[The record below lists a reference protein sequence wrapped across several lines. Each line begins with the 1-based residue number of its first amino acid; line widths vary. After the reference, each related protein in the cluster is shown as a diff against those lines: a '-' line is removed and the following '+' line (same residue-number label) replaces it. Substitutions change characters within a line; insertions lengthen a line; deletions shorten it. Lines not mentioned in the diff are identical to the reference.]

1 MRTGNSLVMADED
14 ILIGIEQPR
23 TAEIAALLRERDEY
37 FDALYA
43 REPRVPNPIDVGR
56 PDIVFFTARVS
67 GALAGC
73 GALVEH
79 QGYGELKRF
88 YVRPSFRGHGLGRR
102 LLRAVEAEAVRRQCP
117 TLRLETGTL
126 QPEAIEMYRS
136 GGYVT
141 TLPFG
146 HYTDNPL
153 SIFMQKT
160 LAR

>member
-1 MRTGNSLVMADED
+1 LLVSDED
-14 ILIGIEQPR
+14 ILIGIEQPG
-23 TAEIAALLRERDEY
+23 TVEINALLRDRDEY

-43 REPRVPNPIDVGR
+43 REPRVPNPIDVRR
-56 PDIVFFTARVS
+56 PNGVFFTARVS

-79 QGYGELKRF
+79 EGYGELKRF
-88 YVRPSFRGHGLGRR
+88 YVRPSFRGRGLGRR

-117 TLRLETGTL
+117 ALRLETGTL

-141 TLPFG
+141 TSPFG
-146 HYTDNPL
+146 HYTENPL
-153 SIFMQKT
+153 SIFMEKSLT
-160 LAR
+160 G

>member
-1 MRTGNSLVMADED
+1 MADED
-14 ILIGIEQPR
+14 ILVGIEQPG

-43 REPRVPNPIDVGR
+43 SEPRVPNPIDVRR
-56 PDIVFFTARVS
+56 PHIVFFAARVS

-79 QGYGELKRF
+79 EGYGELKRF

-141 TLPFG
+141 RSPFG
-146 HYTDNPL
+146 HYTENPL
-153 SIFMQKT
+153 SIFMEKA